1 MNMTQLE
8 IEKIVALAFA
18 AYRLN
23 NQCIHTT
30 DNYFD
35 EEAAQLIKVTPNKK
49 LMADTI
55 LAPTDE
61 DLSEAKL
68 AIDMILKEQVLRILR
83 NHQSSFFSNMAVILS
98 QEKAT
103 KKDFGAL
110 AWVPVL
116 LKKIQEQNQL
126 QEKIL
131 HIEPK
136 QEYLGTVGAKV
147 TFDLTVLSTRHI
159 KNLGCWI
166 VEGHD
171 GLGHC
176 VNFFTKNKSFLTDGR
191 YSGKIKKTEINK
203 FFYNFYF
210 TTCSHVKRIE
220 KK

>member
-1 MNMTQLE
+1 MTQLE

-83 NHQSSFFSNMAVILS
+83 NHQSSFFLIW
-98 QEKAT
+98 Q
-103 KKDFGAL
+103 
-110 AWVPVL
+110 
-116 LKKIQEQNQL
+116 
-126 QEKIL
+126 
-131 HIEPK
+131 
-136 QEYLGTVGAKV
+136 
-147 TFDLTVLSTRHI
+147 
-159 KNLGCWI
+159 
-166 VEGHD
+166 
-171 GLGHC
+171 
-176 VNFFTKNKSFLTDGR
+176 
-191 YSGKIKKTEINK
+191 
-203 FFYNFYF
+203 
-210 TTCSHVKRIE
+210 
-220 KK
+220 